1 MRKLFVPFALAAL
14 AVLAGTALVA
24 VPASQAPDQATLDD
38 CVAKKSA
45 VVFPHG
51 QHAKDIACA
60 TCHHTQADLEAGA
73 ATEVKTCGTCH
84 VTPEKAETPVCSQM
98 SMTKNPFHLTC
109 VNCHKE
115 EAKKNAE
122 SKAPTKCDQCHP
134 KA

>member
-1 MRKLFVPFALAAL
+1 MRKLFVPVVFAAL
-14 AVLAGTALVA
+14 VALAGTALVA
-24 VPASQAPDQATLDD
+24 VPASQAPDQVAIDD
-38 CVAKKSA
+38 CVSKKSA
-45 VVFPHG
+45 VAFPHNE
-51 QHAKDIACA
+51 HAKRLECA
-60 TCHHTQADLEAGA
+60 TCHHTQADLKAGA

-84 VTPEKAETPVCSQM
+84 TTPEAAETPVCSQM

-122 SKAPTKCDQCHP
+122 TKAPTKCDQCHP